1 LPERAIRVIGTPE
14 FMTFHNGFLVGSS
27 ERIMIDNG
35 LNSLK
40 ENIASGEKIQRTQWP
55 PLYVKRDSVKNL
67 YKMNLSKQ
75 GRLIYTIFSDGGGY
89 SVLVLEVFLSHKS
102 YNKRFGYS

>member
-1 LPERAIRVIGTPE
+1 
-14 FMTFHNGFLVGSS
+14 MTFYDGFLVGSS

-35 LNSLK
+35 LNRLK

-67 YKMNLSKQ
+67 WDEPFKAGEIDLHDIQ
-75 GRLIYTIFSDGGGY
+75 RQWGIFSSGLGGFPQPQ
-89 SVLVLEVFLSHKS
+89 VLQQEVRLFLTS
-102 YNKRFGYS
+102 